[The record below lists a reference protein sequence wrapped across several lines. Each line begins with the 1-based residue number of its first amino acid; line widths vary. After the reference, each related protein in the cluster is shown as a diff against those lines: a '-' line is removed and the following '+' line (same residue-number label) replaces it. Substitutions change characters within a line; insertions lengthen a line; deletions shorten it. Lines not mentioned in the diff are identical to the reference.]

1 MTRRNNANATQNEN
15 SIVQPHSDQD
25 IIDYLSCASPAT
37 KEKLREE
44 AQISRKPITEKH
56 VRSLVISEMETNKK
70 EMENKIADGIENFS
84 TSILAFI
91 EVRLND
97 LEERLHARMNRSLS
111 SMRQG
116 AKAVGAIR
124 KPYRGAN
131 SKSMASSSSHTIC
144 VFCDMKVGCFR
155 HKKC

>member
-15 SIVQPHSDQD
+15 SIVQLHSDQD

-44 AQISRKPITEKH
+44 AQISRKPITERH

-97 LEERLHARMNRSLS
+97 LEERLHAIMNRSLS

-116 AKAVGAIR
+116 CFCAIR

-131 SKSMASSSSHTIC
+131 SKSMASSSSHTTC
-144 VFCDMKVGCFR
+144 VFCEMKVGCFR

>member
-25 IIDYLSCASPAT
+25 TIDYLPCASPAT

-44 AQISRKPITEKH
+44 AQISRKPITERH

-116 AKAVGAIR
+116 
-124 KPYRGAN
+124 
-131 SKSMASSSSHTIC
+131 C
-144 VFCDMKVGCFR
+144 WCDP
-155 HKKC
+155 

>member
-15 SIVQPHSDQD
+15 SIVQLHSDQD

-44 AQISRKPITEKH
+44 AQISRKPITERH

-97 LEERLHARMNRSLS
+97 LERTSSCHNESFVIEHATRLFVRSVNLTVVQIPNLWPPLHRILPVSFAR
-111 SMRQG
+111 
-116 AKAVGAIR
+116 
-124 KPYRGAN
+124 
-131 SKSMASSSSHTIC
+131 
-144 VFCDMKVGCFR
+144 
-155 HKKC
+155 

>member
-15 SIVQPHSDQD
+15 SIVQLHSDQD

-97 LEERLHARMNRSLS
+97 LEERLHAIMNRSLS

-116 AKAVGAIR
+116 LFVRSVNLTVVQIPNLWPPLHRILPVSFAR
-124 KPYRGAN
+124 
-131 SKSMASSSSHTIC
+131 
-144 VFCDMKVGCFR
+144 
-155 HKKC
+155 

>member
-15 SIVQPHSDQD
+15 SIVQLHSDQESLT
-25 IIDYLSCASPAT
+25 IFRAPLQRQKRNSVRSS
-37 KEKLREE
+37 
-44 AQISRKPITEKH
+44 ISRKPITERH

-97 LEERLHARMNRSLS
+97 LEERLHAIMNRSLS

-116 AKAVGAIR
+116 
-124 KPYRGAN
+124 
-131 SKSMASSSSHTIC
+131 C
-144 VFCDMKVGCFR
+144 LCDP
-155 HKKC
+155 

>member
-1 MTRRNNANATQNEN
+1 MTRRTNANATQNEN
-15 SIVQPHSDQD
+15 SIVQLHSDQD

-44 AQISRKPITEKH
+44 AQISRKPITERH

-97 LEERLHARMNRSLS
+97 LEERLHAIMNRSLS
-111 SMRQG
+111 SMRQ
-116 AKAVGAIR
+116 AVCAIR

-131 SKSMASSSSHTIC
+131 SKSMASSSSHTTC
-144 VFCDMKVGCFR
+144 VFCEMKVGCFR